1 MAATECGE
9 AKVGEGDVT
18 LGQEEVMTM
27 LDVLEVEKEQEDEA
41 NVREQHCTGFC
52 I

>member
-1 MAATECGE
+1 MAAKECGE
-9 AKVGEGDVT
+9 VGEGDVT

-41 NVREQHCTGFC
+41 NVRE
-52 I
+52 